1 MNFPP
6 LTPGIFIKR
15 NNRFV
20 AGVRLENGRLASAY
34 VPTTGRLTGVLTS
47 GCRVWLESAEDPH
60 RRTPFNLILSELQ
73 GEGLCS
79 TTAIL
84 ANRLFEEAIQNRALD
99 AFSYSMIEREVS
111 FGKSRLDFRLS
122 DGDQTC
128 WVEVKSVTFAED
140 GIGRFP
146 DAPTGRGRK
155 HLLELADLVARGD
168 RASVVF
174 IAQREDAF
182 QFSPFEE
189 IDPQFTQVL
198 RQVNQAGVE
207 VHAYRCVVN
216 TEHIEIVEE
225 IPVNLST

>member
-6 LTPGIFIKR
+6 LTPGIFVKR

-20 AGVRLENGRLASAY
+20 AGIRLENGSVSSAY
-34 VPTTGRLTGVLTS
+34 VPTTGRLTGVLTP
-47 GCRVWLESAEDPH
+47 GCRVWLEPAGDINRQTSFTLVLAELP
-60 RRTPFNLILSELQ
+60 

-84 ANRLFEEAIQNRALD
+84 ANRLFEEAVENGALD
-99 AFSYSMIEREVS
+99 PFSYSVIEREIS

-122 DGDQTC
+122 DRDQTC
-128 WVEVKSVTFAED
+128 WVEVKSVTYAED

-146 DAPTGRGRK
+146 DAPTGRGLK
-155 HLLELADLVARGD
+155 HLLELADLTARGD

-182 QFSPFEE
+182 QFMPFEE
-189 IDPQFTQVL
+189 IDPQFAQVL
-198 RQVNQAGVE
+198 SQVNQAGVE
-207 VHAYRCVVN
+207 VHAFRCAVN
-216 TEHIEIVEE
+216 TERIEIAEE
-225 IPVNLST
+225 IPVNLSV